1 MARCMALADTGR
13 DVALLILRLRLAPE
27 VHPWVLVEFYVR
39 EYLGLVEVA
48 NPERSG
54 PAPRDTSV
62 AQVESELS
70 PQPPGISTTLV
81 TRVVAPALV

>member
-13 DVALLILRLRLAPE
+13 DVALLILRLRMTPE
-27 VHPWVLVEFYVR
+27 IHPWALVEFYVR
-39 EYLGLVEVA
+39 EYLGLAVELGLE
-48 NPERSG
+48 P
-54 PAPRDTSV
+54 
-62 AQVESELS
+62 VESDLS